1 MDKKR
6 VVFVITLGLLLLGS
20 FASTVFGQK
29 AASDILAGLTTAHVR
44 VFYFED
50 GSARESGQERGQ
62 LASDLERAVADTGL
76 KLVSKDEFE
85 RLVSS
90 RGYPIG
96 LLDLEVRTN
105 KISGVDFKIY
115 FVSLKL
121 QQVCYVARKPV
132 LRFMASTWD
141 MMDTGTADDFN
152 GVKKR
157 VKELVNRFVSD
168 YKSENPK

>member
-6 VVFVITLGLLLLGS
+6 VISVTTLGLLLLGS
-20 FASTVFGQK
+20 FASAVSAQK

-44 VFYFED
+44 IFYFED
-50 GSARESGQERGQ
+50 GSARESGLERNQ
-62 LASDLERAVADTGL
+62 LASDLERALADTGL
-76 KLVSKDEFE
+76 KLVSRDEFE

-121 QQVCYVARKPV
+121 QQLCYVARKPV

-141 MMDTGTADDFN
+141 MTDTGTADNFN
-152 GVKKR
+152 GVTKR
-157 VKELVNRFVSD
+157 VKDVVNRFASD

>member
-1 MDKKR
+1 MDRKR
-6 VVFVITLGLLLLGS
+6 VFFVVTLGLLLLGS
-20 FASTVFGQK
+20 PASTVFGQK
-29 AASDILAGLTTAHVR
+29 AAQEILAGLTTAHVR
-44 VFYFED
+44 ILYFED
-50 GSARESGQERGQ
+50 GSARESGQERNQ
-62 LASDLERAVADTGL
+62 LASDLERALADAGL
-76 KLVSKDEFE
+76 KLVSRDEFE

-121 QQVCYVARKPV
+121 QQLCYVARKPV

-141 MMDTGTADDFN
+141 GTDAGTADDFN
-152 GVKKR
+152 AVKTR
-157 VKELVNRFVSD
+157 VKEVVNRFVSD

>member
-1 MDKKR
+1 MAKKR
-6 VVFVITLGLLLLGS
+6 IFFVMTLVLLLLGS
-20 FASTVFGQK
+20 PASTVFGQK

-44 VFYFED
+44 VLYFED
-50 GSARESGQERGQ
+50 GSLRETGQERNQ
-62 LASDLERAVADTGL
+62 LASDLERQLADTGL
-76 KLVSKDEFE
+76 KLVPKDEFE
-85 RLVSS
+85 RLLSS

-115 FVSLKL
+115 YVSLKL
-121 QQVCYVARKPV
+121 QQLCYVARKPV

-141 MMDTGTADDFN
+141 ITDAGTADDFN
-152 GVKKR
+152 AVKKR
-157 VKELVNRFVSD
+157 VKEAVDRFVSD